1 MNNVHAFRWRFLTG
15 ISPRIRRGWQQS
27 GECYTDFAM
36 FVETAPSNQLDRI
49 LESDTFRR
57 SAVLRRLLKFLAD
70 KAVAGE
76 ADELKEYSIGV
87 DAFGKPSTY
96 DPRSDAIV
104 RLQVG
109 RLRQKLGEYYRTEG
123 KDDALVF
130 ELPKGR
136 FKLKWEVRATQETPA
151 NGAEAHVEPSSVA
164 TTLTAP
170 VVRVTPL
177 IFALSTALFV
187 MAAWG
192 LYSGIALWRERANA
206 NQAVWTPELE
216 QLWKPFL
223 SSGRPSVVALADPL
237 FIELQ
242 GTDIFFRKI
251 SIRRPED
258 AAGSDELSALRK
270 FLGNPG
276 IQPAYSYMPTG
287 EVMSSF
293 LVAKLLGSRRQD
305 IRLVRSSQLPLQ
317 ELGDSNVILI
327 GPEVVIDPK
336 LPGIQLRPAL
346 VQMPDGIRNLYP
358 RPGEPAFFADKRLGS
373 AANDG
378 EAYALISQAPGPLGN
393 TVIQSFSSSRTWG
406 RQGAVQAFTDIGLAK
421 TLVDKLTSTSNQIP
435 RYYQIVVK
443 VKFMDG
449 IPTDVSYVLDRD
461 LSR

>member
-1 MNNVHAFRWRFLTG
+1 M
-15 ISPRIRRGWQQS
+15 
-27 GECYTDFAM
+27 
-36 FVETAPSNQLDRI
+36 
-49 LESDTFRR
+49 
-57 SAVLRRLLKFLAD
+57 AD

-87 DAFGKPSTY
+87 DAFGKPSSY

-123 KDDALVF
+123 KDDTLVF

-136 FKLKWEVRATQETPA
+136 FKLKWETRASLEPPA
-151 NGAEAHVEPSSVA
+151 RVLDEHVEPLVDA
-164 TTLTAP
+164 TLPKP
-170 VVRVTPL
+170 VDRRTPL
-177 IFALSTALFV
+177 IFALSAAVLV
-187 MAAWG
+187 MGAWSV
-192 LYSGIALWRERANA
+192 YSGFIFWRSRANP
-206 NQAVWTPELE
+206 NQTAWTPELE
-216 QLWKPFL
+216 RLWQPFI
-223 SSGRPSVVALADPL
+223 SSGRPLVVAVADPL

-258 AAGSDELSALRK
+258 AAGSAELSALRK
-270 FLGNPG
+270 SLGNPG
-276 IQPAYSYMPTG
+276 IQPAYSYIPTG
-287 EVMSSF
+287 ELMSSF
-293 LVAKLLGSRRQD
+293 LVTKLLGSRRQD
-305 IRLVRSSQLPLQ
+305 IRLVRSSQLPLE

-336 LPGIQLRPAL
+336 LPGIQLQPAL
-346 VQMPDGIRNLYP
+346 VQTPDGIRNLHP
-358 RPGEPAFFADKRLGS
+358 RPGEPAFFADKRIGS

-378 EAYALISQAPGPLGN
+378 EAYALISHAPGPLGN

-406 RQGAVQAFTDIGLAK
+406 REGAVQAFTDIGLAK
-421 TLVDKLTSTSNQIP
+421 TLVDKLTRTSNQIP

-449 IPTDVSYVLDRD
+449 IPTDVSYVLHRD
-461 LSR
+461 LSG

>member
-1 MNNVHAFRWRFLTG
+1 
-15 ISPRIRRGWQQS
+15 
-27 GECYTDFAM
+27 M
-36 FVETAPSNQLDRI
+36 FVETEPSNQIERI
-49 LESDTFRR
+49 LKSDTFRG

-87 DAFGKPSTY
+87 DAFGKPATY
-96 DPRSDAIV
+96 DQRSDAIV

-123 KDDALVF
+123 KDDTLVF

-136 FKLKWEVRATQETPA
+136 FKLKWETRPTSEISALSVE
-151 NGAEAHVEPSSVA
+151 EHVELPVHATVPKPVA
-164 TTLTAP
+164 S
-170 VVRVTPL
+170 RTPL
-177 IFALSTALFV
+177 IFALSAALLV
-187 MAAWG
+187 VTVWG
-192 LYSGIALWRERANA
+192 VYSGLALWRVRTNA
-206 NQAVWTPELE
+206 SQTAWTPELE
-216 QLWKPFL
+216 QLWRPFL
-223 SSGRPSVVALADPL
+223 SSSRPLVVAVADPL

-242 GTDIFFRKI
+242 GTDIFFRKL

-258 AAGSDELSALRK
+258 AAGSAELSALRK
-270 FLGNPG
+270 LLGNPT
-276 IQPAYSYMPTG
+276 IQPAFSYMPTG

-293 LVAKLLGSRRQD
+293 LVAKLLGNRRQD
-305 IRLVRSSQLPLQ
+305 IRLVRSSQLPLE

-327 GPEVVIDPK
+327 GPEVVIAPK
-336 LPGIQLRPAL
+336 LPGFQLQPEL
-346 VQMPDGIRNLYP
+346 VQTPDGIRNLRP
-358 RPGEPAFFADKRLGS
+358 RAGEPAFFTDKRLGS

-406 RQGAVQAFTDIGLAK
+406 RQGAVQAYTDIGLAK
-421 TLVDKLTSTSNQIP
+421 TLVAKLTMTSNQIP
-435 RYYQIVVK
+435 RYYQIVMK

-449 IPTDVSYVLDRD
+449 IPTDVSYVLHRD

>member
-1 MNNVHAFRWRFLTG
+1 
-15 ISPRIRRGWQQS
+15 
-27 GECYTDFAM
+27 M
-36 FVETAPSNQLDRI
+36 FVETEPSNQLDRI
-49 LESDTFRR
+49 LKSDTFRG

-96 DPRSDAIV
+96 DPRNDAIV

-123 KDDALVF
+123 QADALVF

-136 FKLKWEVRATQETPA
+136 FKLKWETRATSEPPA
-151 NGAEAHVEPSSVA
+151 RVVEEQVEPLVEATLPKPVA
-164 TTLTAP
+164 RRTS
-170 VVRVTPL
+170 L
-177 IFALSTALFV
+177 IFALSAAVLV
-187 MAAWG
+187 MGIWSV
-192 LYSGIALWRERANA
+192 YSGITLWRARTNPI
-206 NQAVWTPELE
+206 QAFWTPELE
-216 QLWKPFL
+216 QLWRPFL
-223 SSGRPSVVALADPL
+223 SSGRPLVVAVADPL
-237 FIELQ
+237 FIELA

-258 AAGSDELSALRK
+258 AAGSVELLALRK
-270 FLGNPG
+270 FLGNPEMR
-276 IQPAYSYMPTG
+276 PAFSYMPTG

-336 LPGIQLRPAL
+336 LPGIQLQPAL
-346 VQMPDGIRNLYP
+346 VQTPDGIRNLHP
-358 RPGEPAFFADKRLGS
+358 GPGEPAFFADKRLGS

-406 RQGAVQAFTDIGLAK
+406 REGAVQAFTDIGLAK
-421 TLVDKLTSTSNQIP
+421 TLVEALKRTSNQIP
-435 RYYQIVVK
+435 RYYQILVR

-449 IPTDVSYVLDRD
+449 IPTDVSYILHRD
-461 LSR
+461 LTPS

>member
-1 MNNVHAFRWRFLTG
+1 M
-15 ISPRIRRGWQQS
+15 I
-27 GECYTDFAM
+27 
-36 FVETAPSNQLDRI
+36 QLERI
-49 LESDTFRR
+49 LKSDTFRG

-87 DAFGKPSTY
+87 DAFGKPTSY

-130 ELPKGR
+130 ELPKGH
-136 FKLKWEVRATQETPA
+136 FKLKWETRVTSEIPA
-151 NGAEAHVEPSSVA
+151 NVLHEPVEPLADA
-164 TTLTAP
+164 TLRKPTA
-170 VVRVTPL
+170 RRTPL
-177 IFALSTALFV
+177 ILALSATVLV
-187 MAAWG
+187 MGVWSI
-192 LYSGIALWRERANA
+192 YSGITLWRARTNPS
-206 NQAVWTPELE
+206 QIVWTSELE
-216 QLWKPFL
+216 QLWQPFL
-223 SSGRPSVVALADPL
+223 ASGRPLVVAVADPL
-237 FIELQ
+237 FIELE

-258 AAGSDELSALRK
+258 AAGSAELSALRK
-270 FLGNPG
+270 LLGNPDMR
-276 IQPAYSYMPTG
+276 PAFSYTPSG

-305 IRLVRSSQLPLQ
+305 IRLARSSQLPLE

-346 VQMPDGIRNLYP
+346 VQTPDGIRNLYP
-358 RPGEPAFFADKRLGS
+358 RPGEPAFFADQRLGS

-421 TLVDKLTSTSNQIP
+421 TLVSKLTRTSNRIP

-443 VKFMDG
+443 VRFMDG

>member
-1 MNNVHAFRWRFLTG
+1 
-15 ISPRIRRGWQQS
+15 
-27 GECYTDFAM
+27 M
-36 FVETAPSNQLDRI
+36 FVETHPSDQLERI
-49 LESDTFRR
+49 LKSDTFHS

-123 KDDALVF
+123 KDDTLLF

-136 FKLKWEVRATQETPA
+136 FKLKWEARATAETPVSA
-151 NGAEAHVEPSSVA
+151 VEEHIEPPIVA
-164 TTLTAP
+164 LPKP
-170 VVRVTPL
+170 VVRSTPL
-177 IFALSTALFV
+177 IFGLSAALLV
-187 MAAWG
+187 MGVWSV
-192 LYSGIALWRERANA
+192 YSGITLWRARANP

-216 QLWKPFL
+216 QLWQPFL
-223 SSGRPSVVALADPL
+223 SSRRPSVIALADPL

-242 GTDIFFRKI
+242 DTDIFFRQI
-251 SIRRPED
+251 SIRRLQD
-258 AAGSDELSALRK
+258 AADSVELSALRK
-270 FLGNPG
+270 LLGNPNM
-276 IQPAYSYMPTG
+276 QAAYSYTPTG

-305 IRLVRSSQLPLQ
+305 IRLVRSSQLPLA

-327 GPEVVIDPK
+327 GPELVIDPK
-336 LPGIQLRPAL
+336 LPGIQLQPAL
-346 VQMPDGIRNLYP
+346 VQTPDGIRNLHP

-378 EAYALISQAPGPLGN
+378 EAYALISQAPGPLAN

-406 RQGAVQAFTDIGLAK
+406 REGAVQAFTDIGLAGTIVNK
-421 TLVDKLTSTSNQIP
+421 VRDSSNQIP
-435 RYYQIVVK
+435 RYYQILVR

-449 IPTDVSYVLDRD
+449 IPTDVSYVLHRD
-461 LSR
+461 LTPTRL

>member
-1 MNNVHAFRWRFLTG
+1 MGSCQR
-15 ISPRIRRGWQQS
+15 S
-27 GECYTDFAM
+27 GRCYTDFAM
-36 FVETAPSNQLDRI
+36 FVETEPSIQLERI
-49 LESDTFRR
+49 LKSDTFHG

-87 DAFGKPSTY
+87 DAFGKPHTY
-96 DPRSDAIV
+96 DPRTDAIV

-123 KDDALVF
+123 KDDTLVF

-136 FKLKWEVRATQETPA
+136 FKLRWDARPTSEAPAKVRE
-151 NGAEAHVEPSSVA
+151 GHVEPLGDA
-164 TTLTAP
+164 TLPKAGIG
-170 VVRVTPL
+170 RTPL
-177 IFALSTALFV
+177 IFALLAAVLV
-187 MAAWG
+187 MGVWSV
-192 LYSGIALWRERANA
+192 YSGIRLWRARANPSPT
-206 NQAVWTPELE
+206 VWTPELE
-216 QLWKPFL
+216 QLWQPFL
-223 SSGRPSVVALADPL
+223 TSRRPLVVALADPL

-258 AAGSDELSALRK
+258 AAASAELSALRK
-270 FLGNPG
+270 LLGNPVM
-276 IQPAYSYMPTG
+276 QPAYSYMPTG

-305 IRLVRSSQLPLQ
+305 IRLVRSSQLPFE

-336 LPGIQLRPAL
+336 LPGIQLQPAL
-346 VQMPDGIRNLYP
+346 VQTPDGIRNLHP
-358 RPGEPAFFADKRLGS
+358 RSGELAFFADKRLGS

-406 RQGAVQAFTDIGLAK
+406 REGAVQAFTDIGLAK
-421 TLVDKLTSTSNQIP
+421 TLVDKLTRTSNQIP
-435 RYYQIVVK
+435 RYYQIIVK
-443 VKFMDG
+443 VKFIDG
-449 IPTDVSYVLDRD
+449 IPTDVSYVLHRD

>member
-1 MNNVHAFRWRFLTG
+1 
-15 ISPRIRRGWQQS
+15 
-27 GECYTDFAM
+27 M
-36 FVETAPSNQLDRI
+36 FVETEPSIQLERI
-49 LESDTFRR
+49 LKSDTFHG

-96 DPRSDAIV
+96 DPRNDAIV

-109 RLRQKLGEYYRTEG
+109 RLRQKLGEYYRNEG
-123 KDDALVF
+123 KTDALVF
-130 ELPKGR
+130 DLPKGR
-136 FKLKWEVRATQETPA
+136 FKLKWETRAVLEPPA
-151 NGAEAHVEPSSVA
+151 RVVEESVEPIVEA
-164 TTLTAP
+164 TVSKPTA
-170 VVRVTPL
+170 RRTPL
-177 IFALSTALFV
+177 ILALSAAVLV
-187 MAAWG
+187 MSVWSV
-192 LYSGIALWRERANA
+192 YSGIALWRARANPS
-206 NQAVWTPELE
+206 QTVWTPELQ
-216 QLWKPFL
+216 QLWRPFL
-223 SSGRPSVVALADPL
+223 NSSRPLMVAVADPL
-237 FIELQ
+237 FIELE

-258 AAGSDELSALRK
+258 AVGSAELSALRK
-270 FLGNPG
+270 FLGNPSM
-276 IQPAYSYMPTG
+276 QPAYSYMPTG

-317 ELGDSNVILI
+317 ELGYSDVILI

-336 LPGIQLRPAL
+336 LPGIQLQPAL
-346 VQMPDGIRNLYP
+346 VQMPDGIRNLHP
-358 RPGEPAFFADKRLGS
+358 RSGEPLFFGDKRLGS
-373 AANDG
+373 PANDG

-406 RQGAVQAFTDIGLAK
+406 REGAVQAFTDIGLAK
-421 TLVDKLTSTSNQIP
+421 TLVAELTKNAHQVP

-449 IPTDVSYVLDRD
+449 IPTDVAYVMHRD
-461 LSR
+461 LPPLTR

>member
-1 MNNVHAFRWRFLTG
+1 
-15 ISPRIRRGWQQS
+15 
-27 GECYTDFAM
+27 M
-36 FVETAPSNQLDRI
+36 FVETEPSNQIERI
-49 LESDTFRR
+49 LKSDTFR
-57 SAVLRRLLKFLAD
+57 SAAVLRRLLKFLAD

-123 KDDALVF
+123 KDDPLVF

-136 FKLKWEVRATQETPA
+136 FKLKWETRATSEPPA
-151 NGAEAHVEPSSVA
+151 RMLEEQVEALVDA
-164 TTLTAP
+164 TLPKPA
-170 VVRVTPL
+170 VQRTPL
-177 IFALSTALFV
+177 IFTLSAAVLV
-187 MAAWG
+187 MGVWSAYA
-192 LYSGIALWRERANA
+192 GITLWRTRANPSQTA
-206 NQAVWTPELE
+206 WTPALN
-216 QLWKPFL
+216 QLWRPFL
-223 SSGRPSVVALADPL
+223 MSGRPLVVALADPL

-242 GTDIFFRKI
+242 GTDIFFRKL

-258 AAGSDELSALRK
+258 AAASAELSALRK
-270 FLGNPG
+270 ILGNPVM
-276 IQPAYSYMPTG
+276 QPAYSYMPTG
-287 EVMSSF
+287 EVTSSF
-293 LVAKLLGSRRQD
+293 LLARLLGSRRQD
-305 IRLVRSSQLPLQ
+305 IRLVRASQFPLG
-317 ELGDSNVILI
+317 ELGVSNVILI

-336 LPGIQLRPAL
+336 LPGIQLQPAL
-346 VQMPDGIRNLYP
+346 VQTPDGIRNLHP
-358 RPGEPAFFADKRLGS
+358 RPGEPSFFADKRLGS

-406 RQGAVQAFTDIGLAK
+406 REGAVQAFTDTGLAK
-421 TLVDKLTSTSNQIP
+421 TLVDKLTMTSNQIP

-449 IPTDVSYVLDRD
+449 IPTDVSYVLHRD
-461 LSR
+461 LSG

>member
-1 MNNVHAFRWRFLTG
+1 
-15 ISPRIRRGWQQS
+15 
-27 GECYTDFAM
+27 M
-36 FVETAPSNQLDRI
+36 FVETEPDIQLERI
-49 LESDTFRR
+49 LKSDTFRG

-123 KDDALVF
+123 KDDPLVF
-130 ELPKGR
+130 ELPKGH
-136 FKLKWEVRATQETPA
+136 FKLKWETRATSEPPPRVL
-151 NGAEAHVEPSSVA
+151 EERVEPLVDG
-164 TTLTAP
+164 TLRKPA
-170 VVRVTPL
+170 VRRPRL
-177 IFALSTALFV
+177 IFALSATVLVLGVWSAYAGV
-187 MAAWG
+187 T
-192 LYSGIALWRERANA
+192 LWRALANPS
-206 NQAVWTPELE
+206 QTVWTPELE

-223 SSGRPSVVALADPL
+223 SSGRPTVVALADPL
-237 FIELQ
+237 FIGLQ

-258 AAGSDELSALRK
+258 AAASAELSALRK
-270 FLGNPG
+270 FLGNPD
-276 IQPAYSYMPTG
+276 IQPAFSYMPTG

-305 IRLVRSSQLPLQ
+305 FRLVRSSQLPLQ

-336 LPGIQLRPAL
+336 LPGIQLLPAL
-346 VQMPDGIRNLYP
+346 VQTPDGIQNLHP
-358 RPGEPAFFADKRLGS
+358 RPGEPAFFADRRLGT

-406 RQGAVQAFTDIGLAK
+406 REGAVQAFTDIGLAK
-421 TLVDKLTSTSNQIP
+421 TLVDKLTRTSSKIP

-449 IPTDVSYVLDRD
+449 IPTDVSYVLHRD
-461 LSR
+461 LS

>member
-1 MNNVHAFRWRFLTG
+1 
-15 ISPRIRRGWQQS
+15 
-27 GECYTDFAM
+27 M
-36 FVETAPSNQLDRI
+36 FVETEPSHQIERI
-49 LESDTFRR
+49 LKSDTFRG

-87 DAFGKPSTY
+87 DAFGKPPTY

-123 KDDALVF
+123 KDDSLVF

-136 FKLKWEVRATQETPA
+136 FKLRWEVRATSEIPA
-151 NGAEAHVEPSSVA
+151 RVLEEHIEPLVTA
-164 TTLTAP
+164 TLPRP
-170 VVRVTPL
+170 VVRRTPL
-177 IFALSTALFV
+177 IFALSAALFV
-187 MAAWG
+187 MAVWG
-192 LYSGIALWRERANA
+192 LYSGIALWRARANA

-258 AAGSDELSALRK
+258 AAGSEELSALRK
-270 FLGNPG
+270 FLGDPG
-276 IQPAYSYMPTG
+276 IQPAYSYIPTG

-336 LPGIQLRPAL
+336 LPGIQLQPAL
-346 VQMPDGIRNLYP
+346 VQTPDGIRNLDP
-358 RPGEPAFFADKRLGS
+358 RPGEQAFFADKRLGS

-406 RQGAVQAFTDIGLAK
+406 REGAVQAFTDIGLSK
-421 TLVDKLTSTSNQIP
+421 TLVDKLTRASNQIP
-435 RYYQIVVK
+435 HYYQIVVR

-449 IPTDVSYVLDRD
+449 IPTDVSYVLHRD

>member
-1 MNNVHAFRWRFLTG
+1 
-15 ISPRIRRGWQQS
+15 
-27 GECYTDFAM
+27 M
-36 FVETAPSNQLDRI
+36 FVETEPSNQLDRI
-49 LESDTFRR
+49 LKSDTFRG

-70 KAVAGE
+70 KAAAGE

-96 DPRSDAIV
+96 DPRRDAIV

-123 KDDALVF
+123 KHDALVF

-136 FKLKWEVRATQETPA
+136 FKLKWETRVTSELPA
-151 NGAEAHVEPSSVA
+151 RLLDEPVEPLVDP
-164 TTLTAP
+164 TLPKPIA
-170 VVRVTPL
+170 RRSPL
-177 IFALSTALFV
+177 IFALSAAVFV
-187 MAAWG
+187 LGVWSV
-192 LYSGIALWRERANA
+192 YSGIALWRVRTNP
-206 NQAVWTPELE
+206 NQAVWTSELE
-216 QLWKPFL
+216 QLWRPFL
-223 SSGRPSVVALADPL
+223 SSKRPFVVAVADPL
-237 FIELQ
+237 FIELE

-258 AAGSDELSALRK
+258 AAGSAELSALRK
-270 FLGNPG
+270 FLGNPDMR
-276 IQPAYSYMPTG
+276 PAFSYMPTG
-287 EVMSSF
+287 EAMSSF

-305 IRLVRSSQLPLQ
+305 FHLVRSSQLPLA

-336 LPGIQLRPAL
+336 LPGIQLQPAL
-346 VQMPDGIRNLYP
+346 VQTPDGIRNLYP
-358 RPGEPAFFADKRLGS
+358 RPGEPAFFSDKRLGS

-406 RQGAVQAFTDIGLAK
+406 RQGAVQAFTDSGLAK
-421 TLVDKLTSTSNQIP
+421 TLVDKLTRTSNQIP

-443 VKFMDG
+443 VRFMDG

-461 LSR
+461 LTR